1 MGAYLSEPKLD
12 KDSSDGGTARLS
24 YGVSAMQG
32 WRISMEDAHN
42 CIPEFDEKTALF
54 AVYDGHGGA
63 EVAEYCAKYL
73 PEHLQQL
80 QLYKDGNLRDA
91 LQEGF
96 LSFDERLTQEEV
108 INELKQ
114 LAGLSEDEQ
123 NEQET
128 TDDPEDEA
136 SLLKQEA
143 DMSIEEILARYG
155 KAQNKATAALRKKN
169 KFQSPLVRKTQSKL
183 GPGNCTENGEVAEG
197 SEAAEGNCSSKV
209 EKSSSAAAAAA
220 SSRPE
225 VSEAS
230 STSFTK
236 AEKSSSEP
244 RDSSTTS
251 ENEAKPKT
259 TTAANGEGDS
269 CSSSHTTTA
278 EDSAVGSSCAG
289 SSSSEIGAG
298 DAAACS
304 NSGPCSSSSVAKGQ
318 GSSSE
323 GEGSS
328 LGQGSSSGAGSSSGQ
343 EATEDNGCS
352 SVSSSTG
359 GKGKGKGK
367 KSSPAGEAGG
377 SGSDSAPGGSR
388 APPDSSEEEEEE
400 SEEDSDDMFDEDDSE
415 EDSDDLDDDEDE
427 DGEEEE
433 EEDGDEGPIIFSDKE
448 QPGSDSGTT
457 AVVALLSQEKLYV
470 GNAGDSRCVLCRA
483 GRAIDMSIDHKPED
497 DEERDRILKAG
508 GKVTQDGRVNGGLNL
523 SRAIGDHCY
532 KRNED
537 LPLKDQMIT
546 SLPDVRTIDMQQ
558 DDEFMVLACDGIWN
572 VLTSQQVVD
581 FVRNRLA
588 EETPDGGKRTLSSI
602 CEELLDACVK
612 PDTSGSETLFDLC
625 LAPDTTGDGTGCDNM
640 TCIIVKLHGNSQS
653 ATAKRPLEN
662 VEEASQAK
670 KPRPDEPDTSSG

>member
-1 MGAYLSEPKLD
+1 MPY
-12 KDSSDGGTARLS
+12 
-24 YGVSAMQG
+24 
-32 WRISMEDAHN
+32 
-42 CIPEFDEKTALF
+42 
-54 AVYDGHGGA
+54 
-63 EVAEYCAKYL
+63 
-73 PEHLQQL
+73 
-80 QLYKDGNLRDA
+80 RDYTILCPTEA
-91 LQEGF
+91 
-96 LSFDERLTQEEV
+96 
-108 INELKQ
+108 
-114 LAGLSEDEQ
+114 
-123 NEQET
+123 

-183 GPGNCTENGEVAEG
+183 DPGNCTENGEVAEG

-259 TTAANGEGDS
+259 TTAANGEGDR

-298 DAAACS
+298 DAAAACS

-318 GSSSE
+318 GLSSE

-328 LGQGSSSGAGSSSGQ
+328 SGQGSSSGAGSSSGQ

-352 SVSSSTG
+352 SVR
-359 GKGKGKGK
+359 
-367 KSSPAGEAGG
+367 SPPQQEKQEVVDLTPVPVPVRSPPQQEKQEVVGLTRPLEAAGRRLTAP
-377 SGSDSAPGGSR
+377 GSDSGTTAVVALLSQEKLYVGNAGDSR
-388 APPDSSEEEEEE
+388 CVLCRAGRAI
-400 SEEDSDDMFDEDDSE
+400 DMSIDHK
-415 EDSDDLDDDEDE
+415 
-427 DGEEEE
+427 
-433 EEDGDEGPIIFSDKE
+433 P
-448 QPGSDSGTT
+448 PGSDSGTT

-558 DDEFMVLACDGIWN
+558 DDEFMVLACDGICLKMSSWCSHAMASDMQQDDEFM
-572 VLTSQQVVD
+572 VLACDGNCQQVVD

-602 CEELLDACVK
+602 CEEV
-612 PDTSGSETLFDLC
+612 
-625 LAPDTTGDGTGCDNM
+625 APDTTGDGTGCDNM

-653 ATAKRPLEN
+653 AATAKRPLEN

>member
-12 KDSSDGGTARLS
+12 KDSADGSSTRLS

-73 PEHLQQL
+73 PEHLQAM
-80 QLYKDGNLRDA
+80 QLYKDGNLKDA

-96 LSFDERLTQEEV
+96 LSFDEKLTQEEV

-123 NEQET
+123 NEQEIA
-128 TDDPEDEA
+128 DDPEDEA

-169 KFQSPLVRKTQSKL
+169 KFQSPVVRKTHSRVD
-183 GPGNCTENGEVAEG
+183 GNCTENGESEG
-197 SEAAEGNCSSKV
+197 SQADGNCSKV
-209 EKSSSAAAAAA
+209 ETSAAK
-220 SSRPE
+220 PE

-230 STSFTK
+230 STSSSFTK
-236 AEKSSSEP
+236 AEKSER
-244 RDSSTTS
+244 RDSS

-259 TTAANGEGDS
+259 TANGEGDA
-269 CSSSHTTTA
+269 CPSSHTATA

-289 SSSSEIGAG
+289 SSEVGAG
-298 DAAACS
+298 DATSS
-304 NSGPCSSSSVAKGQ
+304 NSGPCSSSSVAKVQ

-323 GEGSS
+323 GEGSAATP
-328 LGQGSSSGAGSSSGQ
+328 GQGSSSGGEGSSSVQ
-343 EATEDNGCS
+343 ETAEDNGCS

-367 KSSPAGEAGG
+367 KSAPAGEAGG
-377 SGSDSAPGGSR
+377 SGSDSAPRGSR

-415 EDSDDLDDDEDE
+415 EDSDDLDDDDDDE

-433 EEDGDEGPIIFSDKE
+433 EEDADEGPIIFSDKE

-497 DEERDRILKAG
+497 EEERDRILKAG

-537 LPLKDQMIT
+537 LPLKEQMIT
-546 SLPDVRTIDMQQ
+546 SLPDVRSIDMQPE
-558 DDEFMVLACDGIWN
+558 DEFMVLACDGIWN

-602 CEELLDACVK
+602 CEEL
-612 PDTSGSETLFDLC
+612 FDLC

-640 TCIIVKLHGNSQS
+640 TCIVVKLHNSQS
-653 ATAKRPLEN
+653 AAKRPLESGQS
-662 VEEASQAK
+662 EASQAK

>member
-12 KDSSDGGTARLS
+12 KDSADGSTSRLS

-42 CIPEFDEKTALF
+42 CIPEYDEKTSLF

-73 PEHLQQL
+73 PEHLQSM
-80 QLYKDGNLRDA
+80 QLYKDGNLTDA

-96 LSFDERLTQEEV
+96 LSFDEKLTQEDV
-108 INELKQ
+108 VNELKQ

-123 NEQET
+123 NEQEIA
-128 TDDPEDEA
+128 DDPEDEA

-169 KFQSPLVRKTQSKL
+169 KFQSPVVKKTHSRVD
-183 GPGNCTENGEVAEG
+183 GNCTENGEVEG
-197 SEAAEGNCSSKV
+197 SEAQGNCSKV
-209 EKSSSAAAAAA
+209 EKSA
-220 SSRPE
+220 SKPE

-236 AEKSSSEP
+236 AEKSEP
-244 RDSSTTS
+244 RDSS

-259 TTAANGEGDS
+259 TANGEGDG
-269 CSSSHTTTA
+269 CPSSHTATA

-289 SSSSEIGAG
+289 SSSEIGAG
-298 DAAACS
+298 DATCS
-304 NSGPCSSSSVAKGQ
+304 NSGPCSSSSVAKVQ
-318 GSSSE
+318 GASSE
-323 GEGSS
+323 GEGSAATP
-328 LGQGSSSGAGSSSGQ
+328 GQGSSSVEGSSSGQ
-343 EATEDNGCS
+343 ETAEDNGCS

-367 KSSPAGEAGG
+367 KSTPAGEAGG
-377 SGSDSAPGGSR
+377 SGSDSTPRGSR
-388 APPDSSEEEEEE
+388 APPDSSEEEEEEE

-433 EEDGDEGPIIFSDKE
+433 EDDADEGPIIFSDKE

-497 DEERDRILKAG
+497 EEERDRILKAG

-546 SLPDVRTIDMQQ
+546 SLPDVRSIDMQP

-612 PDTSGSETLFDLC
+612 PDTCGSQTLFDLC

-640 TCIIVKLHGNSQS
+640 TCIIVKLHSSQS
-653 ATAKRPLEN
+653 GAKRPLESGQT
-662 VEEASQAK
+662 EASQAK